1 MSTEF
6 TVIYERD
13 LETEISVSKK
23 TNEEARLRRLERWP
37 REAGLSLA
45 LDESGGNYMQIV
57 KTTAAEYGLE
67 LGDKKWDIRR
77 EDNRIVAKLEWALL
91 KGGQKVGV
99 AYAEF
104 EISLVP
110 KEETENE
117 VKYPAKVR
125 YRLELSNQVLAEKAS
140 EGFVDLS
147 GF

>member
-1 MSTEF
+1 MSSEY

-37 REAGLSLA
+37 REAGLSLT

-67 LGDKKWDIRR
+67 LGDKRWDIKR
-77 EDNRIVAKLEWALL
+77 EGDKILAKLEWYLL
-91 KGGQKVGV
+91 KSGQKVGT

-104 EISLVP
+104 EISLTP

-117 VKYPAKVR
+117 VKYPAKVK
-125 YRLELSNQVLAEKAS
+125 YRLELSNQILAEKAS

>member
-1 MSTEF
+1 MSAEF
-6 TVIYERD
+6 TVVYERD
-13 LETEISVSKK
+13 LETEITVSKK

-37 REAGLSLA
+37 REAGLSLT

-67 LGDKKWDIRR
+67 LGDKKWDVRR
-77 EDNRIVAKLEWALL
+77 EDNKIVAKLEWALL
-91 KGGQKVGV
+91 KNGQKVGA

-104 EISLVP
+104 EIALTP
-110 KEETENE
+110 KEETETE
-117 VKYPAKVR
+117 VKYLAKVR